1 MWTLPLRV
9 RGSARPSCPRG
20 AKVGGGIWASWVGG
34 FGRLEGSVSD
44 LWRCSAG
51 FREWAEE
58 HWILVKAEV
67 GASEESLSVWDR
79 IWLQSLTHY
88 LEWLSGC
95 GAGCRIVGGYASRG
109 NEETHVEVS
118 RLRGSS
124 RVESAD
130 NYNGAIFPKSI
141 RFIWLLERWDEAKG

>member
-1 MWTLPLRV
+1 MLTHSLSAQTQGQRVDILVFV

-67 GASEESLSVWDR
+67 GASEESLSV
-79 IWLQSLTHY
+79 
-88 LEWLSGC
+88 
-95 GAGCRIVGGYASRG
+95 
-109 NEETHVEVS
+109 
-118 RLRGSS
+118 
-124 RVESAD
+124 
-130 NYNGAIFPKSI
+130 
-141 RFIWLLERWDEAKG
+141 